1 VLAHV
6 GWPTV
11 GLAVVILIGRAIRDK
26 DQTRRLIGL
35 IVVLVAVVVGSVAIC
50 VELFGMQVP
59 GFRVAAMTRAA
70 APVATASPRPAPPVA
85 ADPVATASPSASGVY
100 PDESGQRARSV
111 QQSRRAAAPP
121 ATRPARIRSGS
132 PTPRVR
138 ASRSPGRWARA
149 GLQRDVRSLQ
159 SGGPRL
165 VTIWPWPRSRR
176 HRTCRSVAAVRGSPA
191 RHDLAVA
198 EIEAASNLQV
208 RRRTSILPR
217 YTCPALTATVTVP
230 ARCARLAVPGAIAE
244 QLAHQQGGVIPVG
257 GDRDRAPRLR
267 TRGRPGPS
275 RPVRP
280 LSRSPGSPA
289 QPSAHPPSPAVLAPG
304 KSPGPAGRIYGNTPD
319 SAAHVTPEP
328 ATGAARPWPSVES
341 RRCTPTVPGAGR
353 RPLYVRGRRDT
364 AVHGGTR

>member
-11 GLAVVILIGRAIRDK
+11 GLAIVILIGRAIRDK

-50 VELFGMQVP
+50 VELLGMQVP
-59 GFRVAAMTRAA
+59 GFHVAAMTRAA

-111 QQSRRAAAPP
+111 QLGRRAAAPP

-176 HRTCRSVAAVRGSPA
+176 HRTCRSGDVLQFCRG
-191 RHDLAVA
+191 
-198 EIEAASNLQV
+198 
-208 RRRTSILPR
+208 T
-217 YTCPALTATVTVP
+217 
-230 ARCARLAVPGAIAE
+230 
-244 QLAHQQGGVIPVG
+244 
-257 GDRDRAPRLR
+257 RAPR
-267 TRGRPGPS
+267 
-275 RPVRP
+275 
-280 LSRSPGSPA
+280 
-289 QPSAHPPSPAVLAPG
+289 
-304 KSPGPAGRIYGNTPD
+304 
-319 SAAHVTPEP
+319 
-328 ATGAARPWPSVES
+328 
-341 RRCTPTVPGAGR
+341 
-353 RPLYVRGRRDT
+353 
-364 AVHGGTR
+364 

>member
-11 GLAVVILIGRAIRDK
+11 GLAIVILIGRAIRDK

-50 VELFGMQVP
+50 VELLGMQVP
-59 GFRVAAMTRAA
+59 GFHVAAMTRAA

-100 PDESGQRARSV
+100 PDESGGRARSV

-149 GLQRDVRSLQ
+149 GLQRDVRSLR
-159 SGGPRL
+159 SAGPRL

-176 HRTCRSVAAVRGSPA
+176 HKISHRTCRSGDILQFCRG
-191 RHDLAVA
+191 
-198 EIEAASNLQV
+198 
-208 RRRTSILPR
+208 T
-217 YTCPALTATVTVP
+217 
-230 ARCARLAVPGAIAE
+230 
-244 QLAHQQGGVIPVG
+244 
-257 GDRDRAPRLR
+257 RAPR
-267 TRGRPGPS
+267 
-275 RPVRP
+275 
-280 LSRSPGSPA
+280 
-289 QPSAHPPSPAVLAPG
+289 
-304 KSPGPAGRIYGNTPD
+304 
-319 SAAHVTPEP
+319 
-328 ATGAARPWPSVES
+328 
-341 RRCTPTVPGAGR
+341 
-353 RPLYVRGRRDT
+353 
-364 AVHGGTR
+364 